1 MLVQIN
7 ERVLAKSKNAEAAIK
22 LAEWARNADY
32 DSVVKAYAE
41 CHRDPNIDDN
51 FIRTLAQCDR
61 FYLGVFICNR
71 HDMLHPWIYERCREV
86 ERNKDN
92 HLDLWARFHYKSTII
107 TFLGCVQEILC
118 DPDITI
124 GILSYSAKQ
133 AKPFLRQIMQEFE
146 GNEKLQELFPDI
158 LWKNPKHQAP
168 KWAENEGICVNRF
181 ANPKEQ
187 TVEAH
192 GLVDGQPTGRH
203 FNLIVYDDVVVQE
216 AIGTPDQIKKTTTQ
230 WELSLNLGST
240 HNPRYQYAGTR
251 YAYGDTY
258 GTILQRA
265 AVKPRVHPATYNG
278 QMDGEPV
285 FLSQSRWEEIKK
297 TTSTYTVACQQ
308 LLNPIVGS
316 DVSFKQEWWNEWEV
330 RPYTLNV
337 YIMVDP
343 AHSKKKESNR
353 TAFAVVGVDANFNKY
368 LLDGACHRMTLSEKW
383 TTLKRL
389 REKWKRAPGVRE
401 VKVGYERYG
410 AQSDIDHF
418 KAMMAN
424 DGSNFPIYELN
435 WVGGGGSQSKK
446 DRIQRL
452 EPDLK
457 DGSFFF
463 PYPTDD
469 KMLTSYQQDFI
480 ERKQSFLVS
489 KKIICIDEEKKTY
502 DLTKWM
508 KDNEYNLF
516 PTIHP
521 DFLDALSRI
530 YDMDPMP
537 PRIANRGRSL
547 EPPSEARY

>member
-203 FNLIVYDDVVVQE
+203 FSLIIYDDVVVQE

>member
-1 MLVQIN
+1 MLVDIN
-7 ERVLAKSKNAEAAIK
+7 ERVRSEGKNVEAALK
-22 LAEWARNADY
+22 LAEWARSADY

-41 CHRDPNIDDN
+41 CHRDPNIDDS

-86 ERNKDN
+86 ESNKDN

-118 DPDITI
+118 NPDITI
-124 GILSYSAKQ
+124 GILSYSARQ
-133 AKPFLRQIMQEFE
+133 AKPFLRQVMQEFE
-146 GNEKLQELFPDI
+146 SNEKLQNLFPDI

-203 FNLIVYDDVVVQE
+203 FSLIIYDDVVVQD
-216 AIGTPDQIKKTTTQ
+216 AITTPEQIKKTTTQ

-240 HNPRYQYAGTR
+240 HDPRYQYAGTR

-265 AVKPRVHPATYNG
+265 AVKPRIHPATYNG

-285 FLSQSRWEEIKK
+285 FLAQHRWEEIKK

-308 LLNPIVGS
+308 LLNPIIGS
-316 DVSFKQEWWNEWEV
+316 DVSFKQEWWTEWEV

-383 TTLKRL
+383 VTLKRL
-389 REKWKRAPGVRE
+389 RSKWKRAPGVRE

-418 KAMMAN
+418 KAMMSS

-457 DGSFFF
+457 DGSFFW
-463 PYPTDD
+463 PYPTDS
-469 KMLTSYQQDFI
+469 KRLTSLQLDVKD
-480 ERKQSFLVS
+480 RKQEFLMS
-489 KKIICIDEEKKTY
+489 KKIMRKDESDVVY
-502 DLTKWM
+502 DLAKWVR
-508 KDNEYNLF
+508 DNEYNLF

-530 YDMDPMP
+530 YDIDPTP
-537 PRIANRGRSL
+537 PVIRTYRNL
-547 EPPSEARY
+547 EPEAEAAY

>member
-1 MLVQIN
+1 MFQISD
-7 ERVLAKSKNAEAAIK
+7 RVLATSKNAGAAIK
-22 LAEWARNADY
+22 LAEWARNAEY
-32 DSVVKAYAE
+32 NEVIKAYAE
-41 CHRDPNIDDN
+41 CHRDPNIDDD

-61 FYLGVFICNR
+61 YYLGVFICNR

-86 ERNKDN
+86 ESNKDN

-146 GNEKLQELFPDI
+146 GNDKLQELFPDI

-181 ANPKEQ
+181 SNPKEQ

-203 FNLIVYDDVVVQE
+203 FSLIVYDDVVVQE
-216 AIGTPDQIKKTTTQ
+216 AIGTPEQIKKTTTQ

-265 AVKPRVHPATYNG
+265 AVKPRIHPATYNG

-285 FLSQSRWEEIKK
+285 FLEQKRWEEIKK

-316 DVSFKQEWWNEWEV
+316 DVSFKDEWWNEWEV
-330 RPYTLNV
+330 RPYTMNV

-368 LLDGACHRMTLSEKW
+368 LLDGACHRMSLSEKW
-383 TTLKRL
+383 KTLKRI

-410 AQSDIDHF
+410 AQSDIEHF
-418 KAMMAN
+418 KEMMRT
-424 DGSNFPIYELN
+424 DGSHFPIYELN

-463 PYPTDD
+463 PYPTND
-469 KMLTSYQQDFI
+469 KMLTSYQQDFK
-480 ERKQSFLVS
+480 ERNQSFLIS

-530 YDMDPMP
+530 YDMDPIP
-537 PRIANRGRSL
+537 PRTANRGRSL
-547 EPPSEARY
+547 EPPAEARY

>member
-203 FNLIVYDDVVVQE
+203 FSLIVYDDVVVQE

-285 FLSQSRWEEIKK
+285 FLAQSRWEEIKK

>member
-203 FNLIVYDDVVVQE
+203 FSLIIYDDVVVQE

-265 AVKPRVHPATYNG
+265 AVKPRIHPATYNG

-537 PRIANRGRSL
+537 PRTANRGRSL

>member
-1 MLVQIN
+1 MLVAIN
-7 ERVLAKSKNAEAAIK
+7 ERALATGKNVDAAIK
-22 LAEWARNADY
+22 LAEWARTADY

-41 CHRDPNIDDN
+41 CHRDPNIDDS

-86 ERNKDN
+86 ECNKDD

-118 DPDITI
+118 NPDITI
-124 GILSYSAKQ
+124 GILSYSARQ

-146 GNEKLQELFPDI
+146 SNEKLQDLFPDI

-203 FNLIVYDDVVVQE
+203 FSLIVYDDVVVQE
-216 AIGTPDQIKKTTTQ
+216 SINTPEQIKKTTTQ

-240 HNPRYQYAGTR
+240 HDPRYQYAGTR

-265 AVKPRVHPATYNG
+265 AVKPRIHPATYNG

-285 FLSQSRWEEIKK
+285 FLAEKRWEEIKK

-308 LLNPIVGS
+308 LLNPIIGS

-368 LLDGACHRMTLSEKW
+368 LLDGACHRMSLSEKW
-383 TTLKRL
+383 EMLKRL
-389 REKWKRAPGVRE
+389 RRKWKRAPGVRE

-410 AQSDIDHF
+410 AQSDIEHF
-418 KAMMAN
+418 KAMMSA

-463 PYPTDD
+463 PYPTDE
-469 KMLTSYQQDFI
+469 KMLTSYQRDFK
-480 ERKQSFLVS
+480 ERKQSFLIS
-489 KKIICIDEEKKTY
+489 KKIICIDEDRKTY
-502 DLTKWM
+502 DLTKWV

-521 DFLDALSRI
+521 DFLDALSRV
-530 YDMDPMP
+530 YDIDPMP
-537 PRIANRGRSL
+537 PRSGNRGRSL
-547 EPPSEARY
+547 EPPAEARY

>member
-1 MLVQIN
+1 MLVAIN
-7 ERVLAKSKNAEAAIK
+7 ERALATGKNVDAAIK
-22 LAEWARNADY
+22 LAEWARTADY

-41 CHRDPNIDDN
+41 CHRDPNIDDS

-86 ERNKDN
+86 ESNKDD

-118 DPDITI
+118 NPDITI

-146 GNEKLQELFPDI
+146 SNEKLKDLFPDI

-203 FNLIVYDDVVVQE
+203 FSLIVYDDVVVQE
-216 AIGTPDQIKKTTTQ
+216 SITTPEQIKKTTTQ

-240 HNPRYQYAGTR
+240 HDPRYQYAGTR

-265 AVKPRVHPATYNG
+265 AVKPRIHPATYNG

-285 FLSQSRWEEIKK
+285 FLAEKRWEEIKK

-308 LLNPIVGS
+308 LLNPIIGS

-368 LLDGACHRMTLSEKW
+368 LLDGACHRMSLSEKW
-383 TTLKRL
+383 EMLKRL
-389 REKWKRAPGVRE
+389 RQKWKRAPGVRE
-401 VKVGYERYG
+401 VKIGYERYG
-410 AQSDIDHF
+410 AQSDIEHF
-418 KAMMAN
+418 KAMMSA

-435 WVGGGGSQSKK
+435 WVGGGGSQSKR

-463 PYPTDD
+463 PYPTDE
-469 KMLTSYQQDFI
+469 KMLTSYQRDFK
-480 ERKQSFLVS
+480 ERKQSFLIS
-489 KKIICIDEEKKTY
+489 KKIICIDEERKTY
-502 DLTKWM
+502 DLTKWV

-521 DFLDALSRI
+521 DFLDALSRV
-530 YDMDPMP
+530 YDIDPMP
-537 PRIANRGRSL
+537 PRSGNRGRSL
-547 EPPSEARY
+547 EPPAEARY

>member
-1 MLVQIN
+1 
-7 ERVLAKSKNAEAAIK
+7 
-22 LAEWARNADY
+22 
-32 DSVVKAYAE
+32 
-41 CHRDPNIDDN
+41 
-51 FIRTLAQCDR
+51 
-61 FYLGVFICNR
+61 
-71 HDMLHPWIYERCREV
+71 MLHPWIYERCREV
-86 ERNKDN
+86 ESSKDS

-118 DPDITI
+118 NPDITI
-124 GILSYSAKQ
+124 GILSYSARQ
-133 AKPFLRQIMQEFE
+133 AKPFLRQVMQEFE
-146 GNEKLQELFPDI
+146 GNEKLRDLFPDI
-158 LWKNPKHQAP
+158 LWDNPKHQAP
-168 KWAENEGICVNRF
+168 KWAENEGLCVKRF

-203 FNLIVYDDVVVQE
+203 FDLIIYDDVVVQE
-216 AIGTPDQIKKTTTQ
+216 SINTPEQIKKTTTQ

-265 AVKPRVHPATYNG
+265 AVKPRIHPATYNG

-285 FLSQSRWEEIKK
+285 FLQKERWEEIKK
-297 TTSTYTVACQQ
+297 TTSTFTVACQQ
-308 LLNPIVGS
+308 LLNPIIGS
-316 DVSFKQEWWNEWEV
+316 DVSFKQEWWVEWEV
-330 RPYTLNV
+330 RPYTMNV

-353 TAFAVVGVDANFNKY
+353 TAFAVVGIDANYNKY
-368 LLDGACHRMTLSEKW
+368 LLDGCCHRMSLSEKW
-383 TTLKRL
+383 VYLKRL
-389 REKWKRAPGVRE
+389 RTKWKRTPGIRE

-410 AQSDIDHF
+410 AQSDIEHF
-418 KAMMAN
+418 KTMMAT

-452 EPDLK
+452 EPDFK

-469 KMLTSYQQDFI
+469 KMLTSYQQDYK
-480 ERKQSFLVS
+480 ERKQAFLIS
-489 KKIICIDEEKKTY
+489 KKIICIDENRKTY
-502 DLTKWM
+502 DLSKWVR
-508 KDNEYNLF
+508 DNEYNLF
-516 PTIHP
+516 PTVHP

-530 YDMDPMP
+530 YDMDPAP
-537 PRIANRGRSL
+537 PRLASLGRSL
-547 EPPSEARY
+547 EPPSEARF

>member
-1 MLVQIN
+1 MLVHIN
-7 ERVLAKSKNAEAAIK
+7 KRVLAEGKNVEAALK
-22 LAEWARNADY
+22 LAEWARTADY

-41 CHRDPNIDDN
+41 CHRDPNIDDS

-86 ERNKDN
+86 ESNKDN

-146 GNEKLQELFPDI
+146 SNEKLQHLFSDI

-203 FNLIVYDDVVVQE
+203 FSLIVYDDVVVQE
-216 AIGTPDQIKKTTTQ
+216 SITTPEQIKKTTTQ

-265 AVKPRVHPATYNG
+265 AVKPRIHPATYNG
-278 QMDGEPV
+278 QMDGDPV
-285 FLSQSRWEEIKK
+285 FLSQERWEEIKK

-308 LLNPIVGS
+308 LLNPIIGS

-368 LLDGACHRMTLSEKW
+368 LLDGACHRMSLSEKW
-383 TTLKRL
+383 EMLKRL
-389 REKWKRAPGVRE
+389 RQKWKRAPGVRE

-410 AQSDIDHF
+410 AQSDIEHF
-418 KAMMAN
+418 KAMMSA

-435 WVGGGGSQSKK
+435 WVGGGGSQSKR

-469 KMLTSYQQDFI
+469 KMLTSYQQDFK
-480 ERKQSFLVS
+480 ERKQSFLIS
-489 KKIICIDEEKKTY
+489 KKIICLDEERKTY
-502 DLTKWM
+502 DLTKWV

-521 DFLDALSRI
+521 DFLDALSRV

-537 PRIANRGRSL
+537 PRTGGRGRSL
-547 EPPSEARY
+547 EPPAEARY